1 MQMKT
6 PASTTGNRNFT
17 ALPVVDIAGLKSDS
31 LAQRQAVASTLGAA
45 ARDVGFFYIVGH
57 GIAPGLIAALRQASH
72 NLFQQEMDW
81 KMRYYIG
88 TAWGHKGYV
97 PEGEEVYST
106 GRPDHKEAYDIG
118 FEAADDHPL
127 VQAGT
132 PLIGNNKWPDLPGF
146 KEAVASYYAAVFA
159 LGRQLFRGFAL
170 SLGQPETAFE
180 ALVTCPPSK
189 LRLIHYPV
197 DREAVDA
204 PGIGAHTDYE
214 CFTLLLADQPGLE
227 VMNDQGAWIDAPPY
241 SQDGEE
247 AFVIN
252 IGDMLEVMTAG
263 AFPAT
268 SHRVRKVQHERYS
281 FPLFFAC
288 DYHTRIRPLP
298 QFATEAAIA
307 TYDELSIG
315 EHMYSQAQQTYQYLR
330 RKVEAGEIALPA
342 GALKPGSFGRFKSK
356 AIAGE

>member
-1 MQMKT
+1 MQ
-6 PASTTGNRNFT
+6 PGQRNFT
-17 ALPVVDIAGLKSDS
+17 ALPVINIRGLFSDS
-31 LAQRQAVASTLGAA
+31 LAQRQAVADALGAA
-45 ARDVGFFYIVGH
+45 ARDVGFFYVVGH
-57 GIAPGLIAALRQASH
+57 GIDAGLIAGLRQAGRT
-72 NLFQQEMDW
+72 LFAQPMEW

-88 TAWGHKGYV
+88 ESWGHKGYV
-97 PEGEEVYST
+97 PEGEEVYSK
-106 GRPDHKEAYDIG
+106 GRPDHKEAFDIG
-118 FEAADDHPL
+118 FETPDDHPL
-127 VQAGT
+127 VLAGT

-146 KEAVASYYAAVFA
+146 KAAVAGYYAAVFA

-170 SLGQPETAFE
+170 SLGQPEDAFE

-197 DREAVDA
+197 DTEAVDA

-227 VMNDQGAWIDAPPY
+227 VLNDQGAWIDAPPY
-241 SQDGEE
+241 AEAGPNGEE

-298 QFATEAAIA
+298 QFAKGAA
-307 TYDELSIG
+307 TTRYSELSIG
-315 EHMYSQAQQTYQYLR
+315 EHMYSQAQQTYTYLK
-330 RKVEAGEIALPA
+330 RKLQAGEIALPD
-342 GALKPGSFGRFKSK
+342 GALKPNSFGHLKSQ
-356 AIAGE
+356 AGA